1 MSGDQPKVGM
11 TLFLLTF
18 FLIYGGLH
26 VYIFVKIKNALPLG
40 MLARLFLM
48 TFMIVM
54 VFAPLS
60 IRMLERINYEEPAR
74 ILSYVGYTWT
84 GIAFLFFSI
93 ALVLDIYRLSLN
105 IGGAMFSHDL
115 SSVTPSAMHLFLIPM
130 ICSAAFSTY
139 GFFEAR
145 SIRTERLK
153 IETPKLPQEVGTL
166 KIVQIS
172 DVHLGLV
179 VREDRLGKILNVVKR
194 EQPDIFVSTGD
205 LVDGQICRLDGIL
218 KMLDDV
224 KAPYGKFAVTGNH
237 EFYAGLKQAL
247 ECTIKSGFTTLRG
260 ETVTIPGLITLAGV
274 DDPAVRIY
282 QTKNPVSDTAV
293 LSQAPSDT
301 FTVLLKHQ
309 PIVDKESLGL
319 FDLQLSGH
327 THRGQIF
334 PFGLITRLRYQY
346 NAGYY
351 RLENGSHLYVSRGSG
366 TWGPPIR
373 FLSPPE
379 VTVIELVHAD
389 AIK

>member
-1 MSGDQPKVGM
+1 MI
-11 TLFLLTF
+11 LFLFTF

-26 VYIFVKIKNALPLG
+26 VYIFVKIKNAVPLG
-40 MLARLFLM
+40 MLTRLFLIA
-48 TFMIVM
+48 FMMIM
-54 VFAPLS
+54 VFAPLL
-60 IRMLERINYEEPAR
+60 IRMLERISYEGPAR
-74 ILSYVGYTWT
+74 ILSHIGYTWT

-93 ALVLDIYRLSLN
+93 AVVLDLYRLFIN
-105 IGGAMFSHDL
+105 IGGAIFSRDF
-115 SSVTPSAMHLFLIPM
+115 SSVAPSDMHLFLIPM
-130 ICSAAFSTY
+130 ICAVAFSTY

-145 SIRTERLK
+145 AIRTERLR
-153 IETPKLPQEVGTL
+153 IETTKLPQKVGTL

-172 DVHLGLV
+172 DIHLGLI
-179 VREDRLGKILNVVKR
+179 VRENRLGEILDVVKR
-194 EQPDIFVSTGD
+194 ERPDIIVSTGD

-224 KAPYGKFAVTGNH
+224 KVPYGKFAVTGNH

-247 ECTIKSGFTTLRG
+247 DCTFRSGFTILRG
-260 ETVTIPGLITLAGV
+260 KTITIPGLITLVGV
-274 DDPAVRIY
+274 DDPAIHIY
-282 QTKNPVSDTAV
+282 GNTNPVSEREV

-301 FTVLLKHQ
+301 FILFLKHQ
-309 PIVDKESLGL
+309 PVINKESLGL

-334 PFGLITRLRYQY
+334 PFGLITRLRYSH
-346 NAGYY
+346 NSGYF

-379 VTVIELVHAD
+379 VTVIELVHTD
-389 AIK
+389 AKD

>member
-1 MSGDQPKVGM
+1 MI
-11 TLFLLTF
+11 LFLFTF

-26 VYIFVKIKNALPLG
+26 VYIFVKIKNAVPLG
-40 MLARLFLM
+40 MLTRLFLI
-48 TFMIVM
+48 TFMMIM
-54 VFAPLS
+54 VFAPLL
-60 IRMLERINYEEPAR
+60 IRMLERISYEEPAR
-74 ILSYVGYTWT
+74 FLSHIGYTWT

-93 ALVLDIYRLSLN
+93 AVVLDLYRLFIN
-105 IGGAMFSHDL
+105 IGGTILSRDF
-115 SSVTPSAMHLFLIPM
+115 SSVAPSDMHLFLIPM
-130 ICSAAFSTY
+130 ICATVFSTY

-145 SIRTERLK
+145 TIHTERLR
-153 IETPKLPQEVGTL
+153 IETTKLPSEIGTL

-172 DVHLGLV
+172 DIHLGLI
-179 VREDRLGKILNVVKR
+179 VRENRLGKILDVVKR
-194 EQPDIFVSTGD
+194 ERPDILVSTGD

-247 ECTIKSGFTTLRG
+247 DCTLKSGFTVLRG
-260 ETVTIPGLITLAGV
+260 KAVTIPGLITLVGV
-274 DDPAVRIY
+274 DDPAGRIY
-282 QTKNPVSDTAV
+282 GSTNPVSERAV
-293 LSQAPSDT
+293 LLQAPPDT
-301 FTVLLKHQ
+301 FTLLLKHQ
-309 PIVDKESLGL
+309 PIVNKESLGL

-334 PFGLITRLRYQY
+334 PFGLITRLRYSH
-346 NAGYY
+346 NSGYF

-379 VTVIELVHAD
+379 VTVIELVHTDSA
-389 AIK
+389 K